1 MKNQFQKIPSVLQ
14 KQIMVRLAG
23 SGLGI
28 VMLVLVLAYQGS
40 IQFLLPGIAITF
52 IFHASSFLLF
62 DRCSKGKYVVIRGT
76 CEEIEHSGL
85 RKRLKAVNIQC
96 DEKSVKIVG
105 QLLRLRNLRIG
116 DNLEVYIAD
125 STPVYEHDGV
135 YVITNILAVRK
146 GNREG
151 K

>member
-1 MKNQFQKIPSVLQ
+1 MRKQFQKIPSVLQ

-28 VMLVLVLAYQGS
+28 VMLILILAYQGS

-52 IFHASSFLLF
+52 IFLASAFLLF
-62 DRCSKGKYVVIRGT
+62 YRCSEGKYVVIRGT
-76 CEEIEHSGL
+76 CEEIERTGL
-85 RKRLKAVNIQC
+85 RKRLKAVYIQC

-105 QLLRLRNLRIG
+105 LLLRLRNLRIG
-116 DNLEVYIAD
+116 DILEVYIAD

-135 YVITNILAVRK
+135 YVITNTLAVSK
-146 GNREG
+146 GNRER

>member
-52 IFHASSFLLF
+52 IFLASAFLLF
-62 DRCSKGKYVVIRGT
+62 DRCSEGKYVVIRGT
-76 CEEIEHSGL
+76 CGEIEHSGL
-85 RKRLKAVNIQC
+85 RKRLGASHLVRLFFML
-96 DEKSVKIVG
+96 SFIVM
-105 QLLRLRNLRIG
+105 
-116 DNLEVYIAD
+116 
-125 STPVYEHDGV
+125 
-135 YVITNILAVRK
+135 
-146 GNREG
+146 
-151 K
+151 